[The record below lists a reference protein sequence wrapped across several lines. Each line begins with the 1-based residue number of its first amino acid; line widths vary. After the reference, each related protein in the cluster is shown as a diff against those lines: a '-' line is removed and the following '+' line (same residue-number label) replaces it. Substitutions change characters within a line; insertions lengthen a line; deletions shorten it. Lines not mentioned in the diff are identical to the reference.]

1 MCFSQGVECE
11 SGDELTTTGLEI
23 CLQGT
28 EHLLLCGHH
37 SPGLASILFVI
48 LTTHAI
54 LPHNDSFPLLTA
66 AFIHFWEIRSTQNN
80 VLEEIQRL
88 DFNVNV
94 GAQLT
99 FTPPLQLG
107 FIFCLDLQFYDLDQA
122 RYRVQE
128 MISRWRFW
136 CVSKDSDGYSDI
148 GEGFEFDAIS
158 VTNTLFEALRLESS
172 ICKRRP
178 VEPGLASSSAG

>member
-1 MCFSQGVECE
+1 VEGPTLLSGKDVQTASDIMCFSQGVECE

-66 AFIHFWEIRSTQNN
+66 AFIHF
-80 VLEEIQRL
+80 
-88 DFNVNV
+88 
-94 GAQLT
+94 
-99 FTPPLQLG
+99 
-107 FIFCLDLQFYDLDQA
+107 
-122 RYRVQE
+122 
-128 MISRWRFW
+128 
-136 CVSKDSDGYSDI
+136 
-148 GEGFEFDAIS
+148 
-158 VTNTLFEALRLESS
+158 
-172 ICKRRP
+172 
-178 VEPGLASSSAG
+178 